1 MFALI
6 DVVLTIILE
15 IFAGNIMSVMQVPEA
30 SFDKAVSY
38 VRICSG
44 GILIIIAYNVISGVL
59 RGAGNANLAFRWVGI
74 ACAVKIMGDLLFVAV
89 WGMDAAG
96 AALATVLAQLVS
108 VITFVLVLC
117 RQKLPVSFSLKQC
130 KIYPR
135 ELKRILNVGVPIAL

>member
-59 RGAGNANLAFRWVGI
+59 RGVGNANLPFLFVGI
-74 ACAVKIMGDLLFVAV
+74 ACVVNIMGDLLFVAV
-89 WGMDAAG
+89 WGDGCSRGGTCYGTCTVGISYHFCSGFVPSETAG
-96 AALATVLAQLVS
+96 
-108 VITFVLVLC
+108 F
-117 RQKLPVSFSLKQC
+117 FFLKAVQN
-130 KIYPR
+130 
-135 ELKRILNVGVPIAL
+135 LST